1 MGASLSA
8 AEVERN
14 DELLQRH
21 LVRVRETGYTDIEGV
36 DSTIYS
42 LYENHCFQLDSTK
55 LIVSHKIFVKR
66 EEPEKMKLIEE
77 NHKYINDSIS
87 VNAHPYFLLSK
98 SIKFVNPNQ
107 KESDKVQDLPVLSRQ
122 HIRWTLQE
130 KLLSGLSLSYQEKL
144 NIAIQIVI
152 AGMVLHE
159 GLNEKEE

>member
-21 LVRVRETGYTDIEGV
+21 LVRVREAGYTDIEGV

-42 LYENHCFQLDSTK
+42 LYENHCFQLDATK
-55 LIVSHKIFVKR
+55 FIVSHKIFVKR
-66 EEPEKMKLIEE
+66 EEPEKMKLIEQ
-77 NHKYINDSIS
+77 NLNYINNNIS
-87 VNAHPYFLLSK
+87 VTAHPYFLLSN
-98 SIKFVNPNQ
+98 SIKFVSPNQ
-107 KESDKVQDLPVLSRQ
+107 KDSEKSQDLPVLSRQ

-152 AGMVLHE
+152 AGTVLHE
-159 GLNEKEE
+159 GLNDKEE